1 MISNTL
7 VQKALITKLKAAAS
21 VTVLL
26 NGAAE
31 IREGQ
36 WQGRAFVYPAVRVT
50 IGVQTPRLETSPCE
64 WSRVSFSILSFS
76 EERSSFEADNI
87 IGTVNDVLHLAAWDT
102 ADGFRFHKVYSSGL
116 VSSVRMTER
125 AWRGQAFFVADLHTL

>member
-7 VQKALITKLKAAAS
+7 VQKALIARLKAAVN
-21 VTVLL
+21 VTALL

-36 WQGRAFVYPAVRVT
+36 WQGRSFVYPSIRVT
-50 IGVQTPRLETSPCE
+50 IGVQTPRIEATPCD

-76 EERSSFEADNI
+76 EERSSFEADDI
-87 IGTVNDVLHLAAWDT
+87 AGAVNSALHLAAWDT
-102 ADGFRFHKVYSSGL
+102 ADNFRFHKVYSTGL

-125 AWRGQAFFVADLHTL
+125 VWRGQAFFVADLHTL